1 MRLRLIAAS
10 LLAAAAWADVTTDVR
25 GALAKSNLPLAE
37 SLVQNYRAQHGVTP
51 DLIEAVSWLGRG
63 ALAAKQF
70 DQAEAYAKETE
81 KLSLAE
87 LKKRPLDAEPHL
99 PLALGAS
106 IEVRAQVLNERG
118 QRGDALEFLQ
128 KQLATY
134 RSTSIRARLQKN
146 IHLLSLEGGV
156 APALDEH
163 EFLGSRPRP
172 LSALKGSPVLIFFW
186 AHWCPD
192 CKREVA
198 ILDEIEKEYA
208 AKHLVIVAP
217 TQRYGYTARGEEAG
231 PAEELQYI
239 DEVRHKFYSE
249 LLDIPAPVSEE
260 NFKNYGASTTPTLV
274 LIDRQ
279 GIVRLYHPGA
289 MTLEELR
296 AAINRLD

>member
-1 MRLRLIAAS
+1 MRLKLLAAS

-25 GALAKSNLPLAE
+25 AALAKSNLPLAE
-37 SLVQNYRAQHGVTP
+37 SLVQDYRAQHGVTP

-106 IEVRAQVLNERG
+106 IEVRAQIMNERG

-128 KQLATY
+128 KELANY

-146 IHLLSLEGGV
+146 IHLLSLEGRV

-163 EFLGSRPRP
+163 EFLGSKPKP
-172 LSALKGSPVLIFFW
+172 LSALKGSPVLVFFW

-198 ILDEIEKEYA
+198 ILNEIEKEYA

-231 PAEELQYI
+231 PADELKYI

-296 AAINRLD
+296 AAINRLG